1 MATKNI
7 EMYSQKQYELE
18 EIKDGIIAYFE
29 QHKREVA
36 DFRQAIQRD
45 LGEAKTMLLIFETYS
60 IGRKEC
66 VSLIIQLS
74 ELQHFQSADIFG
86 TGGKRVFG
94 VSAYSEDSLVDFG
107 IEALKSLGFD
117 GKNI

>member
-7 EMYSQKQYELE
+7 EMYSQKQYELN
-18 EIKDGIIAYFE
+18 EIKDGIISYFE
-29 QHKREVA
+29 NHKQEVA
-36 DFRQAIQRD
+36 DFRQAIPRN
-45 LGEAKTMLLIFETYS
+45 LGDAKTMLLIFETYS
-60 IGRKEC
+60 IGREDC

-74 ELQHFQSADIFG
+74 EFQNFQGADLFA
-86 TGGKRVFG
+86 TGGRRVFG

-107 IEALKSLGFD
+107 IEALKSLGFS

>member
-29 QHKREVA
+29 QHKQEIA
-36 DFRQAIQRD
+36 DFRQAIRRE
-45 LGEAKTMLLIFETYS
+45 LGEAKTMLLIFERYYYRAEE
-60 IGRKEC
+60 G
-66 VSLIIQLS
+66 VALVIQLS
-74 ELQHFQSADIFG
+74 EIQGYQSADIIC

-94 VSAYSEDSLVDFG
+94 VSAYCEDTLVDFG
-107 IEALKSLGFD
+107 IEALKSLGFE
-117 GKNI
+117 GKNV